1 MMVNRFSGSN
11 GHDGSTGED
20 NRRMSFAD
28 KAKGFG
34 N

>member
-1 MMVNRFSGSN
+1 MANRFSGLN
-11 GHDGSTGED
+11 GHDSSTGED
-20 NRRMSFAD
+20 SRRMSFAD